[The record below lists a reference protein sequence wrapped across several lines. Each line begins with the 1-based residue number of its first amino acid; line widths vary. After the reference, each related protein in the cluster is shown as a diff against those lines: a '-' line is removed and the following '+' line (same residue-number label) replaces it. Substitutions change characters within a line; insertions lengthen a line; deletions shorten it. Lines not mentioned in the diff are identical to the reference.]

1 VSGAQIGM
9 VTAGTALLH
18 GVESAENNMS
28 GESSIVEAATAIVN
42 EYGARLRASE
52 GSDEKVAR
60 LAEHLLELGTPFE
73 LIDDFARAVANST
86 ARACVDAATD
96 ERGLP
101 LPVLGELR
109 LLAEWLQGG
118 AR

>member
-1 VSGAQIGM
+1 MGI
-9 VTAGTALLH
+9 VTVGRALLH
-18 GVESAENNMS
+18 YVDSAENNVS
-28 GESSIVEAATAIVN
+28 GEASIIEGATAIVN
-42 EYGARLRASE
+42 EYAARLRAGE
-52 GSDEKVAR
+52 GPDEKVAR

-73 LIDDFARAVANST
+73 LIDDFARAVADST
-86 ARACVDAATD
+86 ARASVDAATD

-118 AR
+118 GT